1 MARCGLCPLARLS
14 TFMSETNW
22 NQRYVDGDTPW
33 DKGDAA
39 PGLIDWLVG
48 NDMNPDSRIL
58 VPGCGC
64 GHDAHA
70 WARAGFETTGVD
82 LSELA
87 LNRADERYEA
97 IPGLAFFPGNFLQDA
112 PKEPYDLIFEHTLYC
127 AIDPAR
133 RDEYAKAVTRWLK
146 PGGHFL
152 AIHFTFPLTEEGP
165 PFGASREEIIDRFS
179 DKFEL
184 IEEWEPR
191 NFEGRERE
199 ERMFYWK
206 RK

>member
-1 MARCGLCPLARLS
+1 MGIHPGTREMRLQALTIGWWEMIWILIPVSLFPVVDVGTMPTHGQGLGLKRPELIYQSLPL
-14 TFMSETNW
+14 
-22 NQRYVDGDTPW
+22 
-33 DKGDAA
+33 
-39 PGLIDWLVG
+39 I
-48 NDMNPDSRIL
+48 
-58 VPGCGC
+58 
-64 GHDAHA
+64 
-70 WARAGFETTGVD
+70 RAG
-82 LSELA
+82 
-87 LNRADERYEA
+87 ERYEA
-97 IPGLAFFPGNFLQDA
+97 IPGLAFFPGNFLEDEPQ
-112 PKEPYDLIFEHTLYC
+112 EPYDLIFEHTLYC

-179 DKFEL
+179 DRFEL

>member
-1 MARCGLCPLARLS
+1 M
-14 TFMSETNW
+14 
-22 NQRYVDGDTPW
+22 
-33 DKGDAA
+33 
-39 PGLIDWLVG
+39 DWLKKQTLDPNTRV
-48 NDMNPDSRIL
+48 L

-64 GHDAHA
+64 GHDAAA

-87 LNRADERYEA
+87 LNQAGERYQS
-97 IPGLAFFPGNFLQDA
+97 IPGLAFFPGNFLEDEPQ
-112 PKEPYDLIFEHTLYC
+112 EPYDLIFEHTLYC
-127 AIDPAR
+127 AIDPSR
-133 RDEYAKAVTRWLK
+133 RDEYAQALMRWLK
-146 PGGHFL
+146 PDGHFL

-179 DKFEL
+179 DSFEL

-191 NFEGRERE
+191 NFQGRERE
-199 ERMFYWK
+199 ELMFYWK

>member
-1 MARCGLCPLARLS
+1 MGIHPGTREMRLQALSIGWWEMIWTLIPVSLFPVVGVGTMPTHGQGLGLKRPELIYQSLPLIEHAK
-14 TFMSETNW
+14 
-22 NQRYVDGDTPW
+22 DT
-33 DKGDAA
+33 
-39 PGLIDWLVG
+39 
-48 NDMNPDSRIL
+48 R
-58 VPGCGC
+58 
-64 GHDAHA
+64 
-70 WARAGFETTGVD
+70 RF
-82 LSELA
+82 LA
-87 LNRADERYEA
+87 LLFSQVIFYKMQ
-97 IPGLAFFPGNFLQDA
+97 PQ
-112 PKEPYDLIFEHTLYC
+112 EPYDLIFEHTLYC